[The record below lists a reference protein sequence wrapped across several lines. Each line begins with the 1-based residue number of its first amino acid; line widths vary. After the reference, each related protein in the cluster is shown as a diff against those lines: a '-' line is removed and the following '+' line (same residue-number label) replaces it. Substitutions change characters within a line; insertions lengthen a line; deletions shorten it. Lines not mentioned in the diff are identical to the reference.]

1 MAGNKVPND
10 WCGLAHQLWLADD
23 KAACVTQAVQTMNTF
38 GVNKPK
44 AIYEQLAYYLYL
56 MNDYKSAAF
65 FIEQGLVYYPDD
77 HQMLSNLVTIYSSLG
92 NHQKSVD
99 IALKLIA
106 QNPNSTKLYD
116 PLCSSLHK
124 LGDLTGA
131 VHYGTQSLIHK
142 DKMYCDKQNLEV
154 TINLSKVEEDLS
166 LKKKV
171 IAYSLWGNKLRY
183 INGALRNLILAKD
196 IYPEWELWFY
206 IDESVDKKYV
216 DAFKKLGA
224 VIHQRPPN
232 QSIKQK
238 LCWRFHVASHPQV
251 GHFMVRD
258 ADSVINVREYH
269 CVQEW
274 LVSKRPFHIL
284 RDWWTHTDLILAGM
298 WGGIAG
304 VLPNIE
310 ELLEAFHSGKMETP
324 HIDQWFLGQVIWPS
338 IKQHSLIHDRYFNHP
353 LSTPVPGINPC
364 GNRHIGCCEYSQD
377 SVKQELYLAPW
388 KHSLFLT

>member
-1 MAGNKVPND
+1 MTGNKVPND
-10 WCGLAHQLWLADD
+10 WCSLAHQLWLADD

-38 GVNKPK
+38 AVNKPK

-65 FIEQGLVYYPDD
+65 FIEQGLIHYPKD
-77 HQMLSNLVTIYSSLG
+77 HQMLSNLVSIYSSLG

-99 IALKLIA
+99 FAKELIA
-106 QNPNSTKLYD
+106 KNPDSSVLYD

-131 VHYGTQSLIHK
+131 AYYGSQSLIQK
-142 DKMYCDKQNLEV
+142 DKMYCDEQKLAV
-154 TINLSKVEEDLS
+154 ALDLSKVEEDLS

-171 IAYSLWGNKLRY
+171 IAYSLWGNNLRY

-196 IYPEWELWFY
+196 IYPDWELWFY

-216 DAFKKLGA
+216 DAFRQLGA

-310 ELLEAFHSGKMETP
+310 ELLEAFDSGKMETQ

-338 IKQHSLIHDRYFNHP
+338 IKKHSLIHDRYFNHP
-353 LSTPVPGINPC
+353 LSTPVPGIDPG
-364 GNRHIGCCEYSQD
+364 GNRHIGSCEYSQD
-377 SVKQELYLAPW
+377 SAKQELYLAPW
-388 KHSLFLT
+388 KHSLILT